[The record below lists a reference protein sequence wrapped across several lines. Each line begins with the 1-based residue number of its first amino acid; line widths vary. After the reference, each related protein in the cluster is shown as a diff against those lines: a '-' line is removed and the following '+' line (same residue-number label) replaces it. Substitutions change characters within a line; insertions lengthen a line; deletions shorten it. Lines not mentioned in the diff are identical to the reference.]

1 MSREPGI
8 LRHAV
13 PWCDKAYIKAEG
25 KVWKKKIKLSQPC
38 IHTMQA
44 LYKIIQN
51 NMFSLMEHG
60 EVTGFLS
67 ACEAGSELDEGGTTW
82 EKEKTKQNNDSPFK
96 LLQRSFDE
104 CVTKTATVLL
114 NIFT

>member
-1 MSREPGI
+1 MAPCPENQLFSDMRCHGVTKHT
-8 LRHAV
+8 LRL
-13 PWCDKAYIKAEG
+13 KAKCGRKENI
-25 KVWKKKIKLSQPC
+25 SQPC

-51 NMFSLMEHG
+51 NTFSLTEHG

-82 EKEKTKQNNDSPFK
+82 EKQTKKTTT
-96 LLQRSFDE
+96 LSFHAVAE
-104 CVTKTATVLL
+104 IL
-114 NIFT
+114 